1 MGKITPRFFLIALI
15 SGWFLLSGNSLL
27 ANISYGPEKPVL
39 KEKQQKNLF
48 FVGFLLEL
56 APSITLSKNTP
67 ATCSNAQDG
76 ALNIDVSG
84 GVSPY
89 SYSWSGPNNFS
100 STSQGITGL
109 ASGSYTV
116 TVTDSNKDTATKS
129 FTVEF
134 EDSEAPTVNFR
145 NITVELALSGSVSIQ
160 ASDINNGSSD
170 NCGIDQISINKTN
183 FSCTDVGD
191 NTVTLS
197 VTDVNGNTATGN
209 ATVTVQDNIAP
220 NVSTQ
225 NITVQL
231 DENGTANITPDQIDN
246 GSTDACGIQSTSL
259 DISTFDC
266 TNIGA
271 NTVTL
276 SVTDNN
282 NNTSTKTATVT
293 VEDNIAPQVI
303 TQNITVQLDENGTT
317 SITPDQIDNGST
329 DACGIQSTSLDI
341 STFDCSNIGANTVTL
356 SVIDN
361 NNNTATKTASVTVED
376 NVAPQVVTQN
386 ITVQLDENGTASIT
400 AAQIDNGST
409 DACGIDSSSLDVSTF
424 DCSHIGAN
432 TITLSVTDI
441 HNNTASNTATI
452 TVEDKIKP
460 VLPTVNDITWGCE
473 YTVETPVALDNCG
486 GEITAEAN
494 RSTIFAESGTI
505 IWTFTDTSG
514 NTDSIEQ
521 NVTINQIEL
530 NVKVD
535 DILCNGFASGEAQAI
550 VTGGVGEII
559 YDWGELGNG
568 AAKDGLSPGTYSVT
582 ATDVN
587 GCSATK
593 EFTITEPE
601 SFIETTSIN
610 INEGCFEENNASIT
624 VEAQGGTGQLTY
636 NWSNGQTG
644 AAINNVN
651 NTSASNNLILTI
663 TDENGCSIEETITV
677 YPPEE
682 LVITNIVDTETNTFG
697 SATGTATA
705 IIEGGTANFEFLW
718 SDGQTGQTAK
728 NLAAGTYSVIVT
740 DANGC
745 TDEET
750 ITIIDPLEASMIP
763 TSKCLSDAGGLR
775 TSTFELD
782 SVQGG
787 IAPYNYKWDF
797 AGETVEFGDTNNQT
811 EGPGVHVVNYLE
823 GGVYPVSLTVT
834 DSAGNEYTEIFN
846 HYVGECFEPCG
857 QTGNLDFEL
866 DTFYIGKE
874 DSSPLTGAEC
884 QSYTGKRY
892 IYLRIE
898 QNANAYNPSVE
909 FIYSISQGG
918 EFISEERIT
927 GCIDIGDEK
936 IPELLRIGEVQN
948 WSCGNAITLESF
960 YMDWTN
966 NHKKAC
972 GDVRQRMC
980 VSTNENDEIHFPLSA
995 RIEKINNF
1003 CHGDEKG
1010 AIEIIP
1016 TGGVGTYHYEIQNT
1030 LTGDIYGPKD
1040 TRKFEGLPAGT
1051 YKAMVHDD
1059 NESYTVNNIIITQPE
1074 NPLLLEEIDQTPLVC
1089 FGGSNATAT
1098 VEASGGTAPYTIVW
1112 DHISQTSTET
1122 TGTANNLSAGAYT
1135 VNVVDANGC
1144 EFTTEVTIAQPEE
1157 LIANAGSDQV
1167 LECGVNQ
1174 VNLGGVFEG
1183 YINPRT
1189 EEEEFG
1195 TWRIINGPSGAVIS
1209 DPNNPESLF
1218 TITTTGTYTL
1228 EWTIPCG
1235 STDRVKIIFSNCS
1248 TIDFDGVDDYI
1259 DFGNNLNLPSGFTLE
1274 AWVKQDP
1281 SAGTTR
1287 KTILSKRDNNN
1298 PAAGGYD
1305 LIIENNTPTFRWNN
1319 ETISS
1324 THQIDSDR
1332 WYHIAV
1338 IQGGNDAGI
1347 YIDGIKTGETAP
1359 GIPTSTD
1366 NRFLIGAMHD
1376 STLEP
1381 LPTHF
1386 FHGWIE
1392 EVRVWNTSLDQAQL
1406 QFMMNQRIT
1415 DNNAT
1420 NVKGEIV
1427 PLNVPNNL
1435 EWANLTGYYRLIT
1448 SEATNGIT
1456 KNKIPNGID
1465 GRLKNIQSTQ
1475 QNTAPL
1481 PYIATGGDWWNINS
1495 WKQPQVWDTPNS
1507 TGVNGEKINWNIAR
1521 LDGKTLTNAATTD
1534 NSNSITLL
1542 GLLDDGGSL
1551 IMDGTNQTSGNELH
1565 ISHYLELNGHIDLNG
1580 ESQLVQPENSQIIGS
1595 GSLER
1600 DQQGTA
1606 SSFNYNYWSSPVISD
1621 PANTTYKVNRVMKD
1635 GSTLGT
1641 NKFQN
1646 INFKWPHT
1654 HADGPKANPIK
1665 ISDYWI
1671 NAFRARQANEYSQW
1685 EQIGS
1690 YTALK
1695 PGEGYTMKGTE
1706 NIDIA
1711 EGKLQNYT
1719 FNGFPNNGII
1729 EVSEIKSGQNYLLGN
1744 PYPSAISVEEFIL
1757 DNIREGEGRNDKNLL
1772 NGAVYFWD
1780 HFAGKTHYLSQYVG
1794 GYAVRNLIDG
1804 VPAISNDSRINA
1816 SGAESNKRPGAYI
1829 PVAQGFFVNTT
1840 QDSQAGS
1847 FGSFDTGNIIFKNS
1861 QRYYKTE
1868 IEREISFFLQARDNS
1883 KSKQE
1888 TEGKSED
1895 GRYKIRLL
1903 FRSPTG
1909 YHRELLVGADA
1920 RSSQGFDLGFDAPL
1934 IDKGPEDMYWVVGE
1948 GKYVIQGVPHFN
1960 LDQVLPLGFKIAE
1973 EKEFSIEIGE
1983 LENLPEIT
1991 EIYLRDNSDSTY
2003 HDLRKEAYKATLP
2016 AGEYQELYEIVFQDI
2031 TSTREDKEPGE
2042 GPIDYFYSMEEREFV
2057 ISNPELYEIEHIN
2070 IYNIAGQLVD
2080 QHFGIPDIKEI
2091 HILQKKSLSSGVYIV
2106 KVYTSAGDYAK
2117 KVIIRKD

>member
-1 MGKITPRFFLIALI
+1 MGKITPRFFFIALI
-15 SGWFLLSGNSLL
+15 SGWFLLSGNTLL
-27 ANISYGPEKPVL
+27 ANITYGPEKPGL

-56 APSITLSKNTP
+56 APSITLSENTP
-67 ATCSNAQDG
+67 ANCSDAQDG

-100 STSQGITGL
+100 STNQRISGL
-109 ASGSYTV
+109 APGNYTV
-116 TVTDSNKDTATKS
+116 TVTDSNEDTANAS

-134 EDSEAPTVNFR
+134 EDLEAPTVNLR
-145 NITVELALSGSVSIQ
+145 NIEVELDSNGSVSIQ
-160 ASDINNGSSD
+160 ASDIDNGSSD
-170 NCGIDQISINKTN
+170 NCGIDQIAISKTN

-191 NTVTLS
+191 NTVSLS
-197 VTDVNGNTATGN
+197 VTDINGNTATKD
-209 ATVTVQDNIAP
+209 AIVTVKDNIAP
-220 NVSTQ
+220 NVISQ

-231 DENGTANITPDQIDN
+231 DENGTAIITADQIDN

-266 TNIGA
+266 TDIGA

-282 NNTSTKTATVT
+282 NNTATKNATVT
-293 VEDNIAPQVI
+293 VEDKITPQVI
-303 TQNITVQLDENGTT
+303 TQNITVQLDENGAA
-317 SITPDQIDNGST
+317 SITADQIDNGST
-329 DACGIQSTSLDI
+329 DACGIESTSLDI
-341 STFDCSNIGANTVTL
+341 STFDCTDIGANLVTL
-356 SVIDN
+356 SVTDN
-361 NNNTATKTASVTVED
+361 NNNTATKNATITIED
-376 NVAPQVVTQN
+376 NITPQVITQN

-400 AAQIDNGST
+400 ADQIDNGST
-409 DACGIDSSSLDVSTF
+409 DACGIESSVVDISTF
-424 DCSHIGAN
+424 DCIDIGEN
-432 TITLSVTDI
+432 TVTLSVTDI
-441 HNNTASNTATI
+441 HNNTASNTAI
-452 TVEDKIKP
+452 VTVEDKIKP
-460 VLPTVNDITWGCE
+460 VLPTLYDITWGCE
-473 YTVETPVALDNCG
+473 YIVETPVAIDNCG
-486 GEITAEAN
+486 GDITAEAN
-494 RSTIFAESGTI
+494 RSTTFTETGSI
-505 IWTFTDTSG
+505 IWTFTDASG
-514 NTDSIEQ
+514 NSASIEQ
-521 NVTINQIEL
+521 NITINQIEV
-530 NVKVD
+530 NVQVD

-550 VTGGVGEII
+550 VTGGVGEIT

-568 AAKDGLSPGTYSVT
+568 AVKDGLSPGTYSVT

-593 EFTITEPE
+593 DFTITEPD
-601 SFIETTSIN
+601 SFIEITSIS
-610 INEGCFEENNASIT
+610 INKGCFEENNASIT
-624 VEAQGGTGQLTY
+624 VEAHGGTGQLTY

-644 AAINNVN
+644 ATISNVN
-651 NTSASNNLILTI
+651 NTASSNNLSLTI

-718 SDGQTGQTAK
+718 SDGQTGQTAS
-728 NLAAGTYSVIVT
+728 NLAAGTYSVVVT

-763 TSKCLSDAGGLR
+763 TSKCLSDEGGLR
-775 TSTFELD
+775 TSTFQLD

-787 IAPYNYKWDF
+787 IAPYTYKWDF
-797 AGETVEFGDTNNQT
+797 GGETAEFSDTNNQT

-823 GGVYPVSLTVT
+823 SAVYPVSLTVT
-834 DSAGNEYTEIFN
+834 DSVGNEYTEVFN

-857 QTGNLDFEL
+857 QTENLDFEL

-874 DSSPLTGAEC
+874 DGSPLTGAEC
-884 QSYTGKRY
+884 ASYSGKRY

-898 QNANAYNPSVE
+898 KNANAYNPSIE

-927 GCIDIGDEK
+927 GCIDIGNDK
-936 IPELLRIGEVQN
+936 IPSLFRIGEIEN

-966 NHKKAC
+966 NANKKC

-995 RIEKINNF
+995 RIEKIKNF
-1003 CHGDEKG
+1003 CYGDEKG
-1010 AIEIIP
+1010 SIEIIP
-1016 TGGVGTYHYEIQNT
+1016 TGGVGTYHYELQNT
-1030 LTGDIYGPKD
+1030 LTGEIYGPKD
-1040 TRKFEGLPAGT
+1040 TRIFQNLPAGT

-1059 NESYTVNNIIITQPE
+1059 NETYTVNNIIITQPE
-1074 NPLLLEEIDQTPLVC
+1074 NALLLEEIDQTPLVC

-1098 VEASGGTAPYTIVW
+1098 VKASGGTAPYTIVW

-1122 TGTANNLSAGAYT
+1122 TGTANNLSAGTYA

-1144 EFTTEVTIAQPEE
+1144 EFSTEVTIAQPEE
-1157 LIANAGSDQV
+1157 LIANAGEDKT

-1174 VNLGGVFEG
+1174 VKLGAVFEG
-1183 YINPRT
+1183 YTNPRT
-1189 EEEEFG
+1189 QEEEFG
-1195 TWRIINGPSGAVIS
+1195 TWRIINGPTGAVIS
-1209 DPNNPESLF
+1209 DPNNPESLL

-1235 STDRVKIIFSNCS
+1235 SKDRVKIIFSNCS

-1259 DFGNNLNLPSGFTLE
+1259 DFGNNLNLTSGFTLE
-1274 AWVKQDP
+1274 AWVKQDQN
-1281 SAGTTR
+1281 ATTSI
-1287 KTILSKRDNNN
+1287 KTILSKRDNANLST
-1298 PAAGGYD
+1298 GGYD
-1305 LIIENNTPTFRWNN
+1305 LIIENNTPKFRWNN
-1319 ETISS
+1319 EVISS

-1347 YIDGIKTGETAP
+1347 YIDGIKTGESAP
-1359 GIPTSTD
+1359 GIPSSID
-1366 NRFLIGAMHD
+1366 NRFLIGAMND
-1376 STLEP
+1376 NTLKP
-1381 LPTHF
+1381 LPSHF

-1392 EVRVWNTSLDQAQL
+1392 EVRIWNTSLNLEQL
-1406 QFMMNQRIT
+1406 KFMMNQRIK
-1415 DNNAT
+1415 NNT
-1420 NVKGEIV
+1420 NVRGEII
-1427 PLNVPNNL
+1427 PLDVPNNL
-1435 EWANLTGYYRLIT
+1435 KWETLKGYYRLIT

-1507 TGVNGEKINWNIAR
+1507 AGVNGERINWNIAR
-1521 LDGKTLTNAATTD
+1521 LDGKTLTNAPTTD

-1551 IMDGTNQTSGNELH
+1551 IMNGTNHTSGNELY
-1565 ISHYLELNGHIDLNG
+1565 ISRYLELNGHIDLNG
-1580 ESQLVQPENSQIIGS
+1580 ESQLVQPENSQISGS
-1595 GSLER
+1595 GNLER

-1621 PANTTYKVNRVMKD
+1621 PTNTTYKVNQVMKD
-1635 GSTLGT
+1635 GSNLGT

-1671 NAFRARQANEYSQW
+1671 NAFRARAANEYSQW

-1706 NIDIA
+1706 NIDIT

-1729 EVSEIKSGQNYLLGN
+1729 EVSEIRSGQNYLLGN

-1757 DNIREGEGRNDKNLL
+1757 DNIRDGEGRNDKNLL

-1780 HFAGKTHYLSQYVG
+1780 HFAGKTHYLAQYVG

-1804 VPAISNDSRINA
+1804 VPAVSTDSRINA
-1816 SGAESNKRPGAYI
+1816 SGDESNKRPGAYI

-1840 QDSQAGS
+1840 QDPQAGG

-1861 QRYYKTE
+1861 QRYYETE
-1868 IEREISFFLQARDNS
+1868 QSQEISFFLQARDNS

-1920 RSSQGFDLGFDAPL
+1920 RTSQGFDLGFDAPL
-1934 IDKGPEDMYWVVGE
+1934 IDRGPEDMYWVVGE

-1973 EKEFSIEIGE
+1973 EKEFIIEIGE

-2016 AGEYQELYEIVFQDI
+2016 AGEYQDLYEIVFQDV

-2042 GPIDYFYSMEEREFV
+2042 GPIDYFYSMDEREFV
-2057 ISNPELYEIEHIN
+2057 ISNPELHEIEHIN
-2070 IYNIAGQLVD
+2070 IYNITGQLVD

-2091 HILQKKSLSSGVYIV
+2091 HIPQKKSLSSGVYIV
-2106 KVYTSAGDYAK
+2106 KIYTSAGDYAK
-2117 KVIIRKD
+2117 KIIIRKD

>member
-27 ANISYGPEKPVL
+27 ADITYGPEKPVL

-56 APSITLSKNTP
+56 APSIILTENTP
-67 ATCSNAQDG
+67 ASCSNAKDG

-84 GVSPY
+84 GISPY

-100 STSQGITGL
+100 STNQGISGL
-109 ASGSYTV
+109 APGNYTV
-116 TVTDSNKDTATKS
+116 TVTDSNDDTETQS

-134 EDSEAPTVNFR
+134 EDLEDPIVNFR
-145 NITVELALSGSVSIQ
+145 NIVVELDSSGSVSIQ
-160 ASDINNGSSD
+160 ASDIDNGSSD

-197 VTDVNGNTATGN
+197 VKDVNGNTATKD
-209 ATVTVQDNIAP
+209 ATVTVKDNINP
-220 NVSTQ
+220 NVITQ

-231 DENGTANITPDQIDN
+231 DENGTASITADQIDN
-246 GSTDACGIQSTSL
+246 GSNDACGIQSTSL
-259 DISTFDC
+259 DISTFNC
-266 TNIGA
+266 N
-271 NTVTL
+271 
-276 SVTDNN
+276 
-282 NNTSTKTATVT
+282 
-293 VEDNIAPQVI
+293 
-303 TQNITVQLDENGTT
+303 
-317 SITPDQIDNGST
+317 
-329 DACGIQSTSLDI
+329 
-341 STFDCSNIGANTVTL
+341 NIGANTVTL

-361 NNNTATKTASVTVED
+361 NNNTATKNATVTVED
-376 NVAPQVVTQN
+376 NIAPQVITQD
-386 ITVQLDENGTASIT
+386 ITVQLHENGTASIT
-400 AAQIDNGST
+400 ADQIDNGST
-409 DACGIDSSSLDVSTF
+409 DACGIQSTSLDVSEFNCTDIGENTVTLTVTDNNNNKATQTATVTVEDKITPQVITQNITVHLDENGAAIITADQIDNGSTDACGIESISLDISTF
-424 DCSHIGAN
+424 DCTNIGAN
-432 TITLSVTDI
+432 TVTLFVTDNN
-441 HNNTASNTATI
+441 NNTATKTATV

-494 RSTIFAESGTI
+494 RSTTFTQTGSI
-505 IWTFTDTSG
+505 IWTFTDASG
-514 NTDSIEQ
+514 NSASIEQ

-530 NVKVD
+530 NVQVD

-550 VTGGVGEII
+550 VTGGVGEIL
-559 YDWGELGNG
+559 YNWGELGNG
-568 AAKDGLSPGTYSVT
+568 AVKDGLSPGTYSVS
-582 ATDVN
+582 ATDIN
-587 GCSATK
+587 ECSVTK
-593 EFTITEPE
+593 DFTITEPD
-601 SFIETTSIN
+601 SFIEITSIS
-610 INEGCFEENNASIT
+610 INKGCFEENNASIT
-624 VEAQGGTGQLTY
+624 IEAQGGTGQLTY

-644 AAINNVN
+644 ATISNLN
-651 NTSASNNLILTI
+651 NTASSNNLTLTI

-677 YPPEE
+677 YAPEE

-718 SDGQTGQTAK
+718 SDGQTGQTAS
-728 NLAAGTYSVIVT
+728 NLAAGTYSVVVT

-745 TDEET
+745 SDEESV
-750 ITIIDPLEASMIP
+750 TIIDPLKASMIP
-763 TSKCLSDAGGLR
+763 TSKCLSDEGGLR
-775 TSTFELD
+775 TATFQLD

-797 AGETVEFGDTNNQT
+797 AGETAEFTDTNNQT
-811 EGPGVHVVNYLE
+811 EGPGVHVVNYIE
-823 GGVYPVSLTVT
+823 AGVYPVSLTVT

-874 DSSPLTGAEC
+874 DGSPLTGAEC
-884 QSYTGKRY
+884 ASYSGKRY

-898 QNANAYNPSVE
+898 KNANAYNPSIE
-909 FIYSISQGG
+909 FIYSISQSG

-927 GCIDIGDEK
+927 GCIDIGNDK
-936 IPELLRIGEVQN
+936 IPSLFRIGEIEN

-966 NHKKAC
+966 NANKKC

-995 RIEKINNF
+995 RIEKIRNF
-1003 CHGDEKG
+1003 CYGDEKG
-1010 AIEIIP
+1010 SIEIIP
-1016 TGGVGTYHYEIQNT
+1016 TGGVGIYHYELQNT
-1030 LTGDIYGPKD
+1030 ITGEIYGPKD
-1040 TRKFEGLPAGT
+1040 TRIFQNLPAGT

-1059 NESYTVNNIIITQPE
+1059 NETYTVNNITITQPD
-1074 NPLLLEEIDQTPLVC
+1074 NALLLEEIDQTPLVC

-1122 TGTANNLSAGAYT
+1122 TGTANNLSAGTYA

-1144 EFTTEVTIAQPEE
+1144 EFSTEVTISQPEE
-1157 LIANAGSDQV
+1157 LIANAGEEKT

-1174 VNLGGVFEG
+1174 VKLGAVFEG
-1183 YINPRT
+1183 YTNPRT
-1189 EEEEFG
+1189 QEEEFG
-1195 TWRIINGPSGAVIS
+1195 TWRIINGPTGAVIS

-1228 EWTIPCG
+1228 EWATPCG

-1259 DFGNNLNLPSGFTLE
+1259 DFGNNLNLTSGFTLE
-1274 AWVKQDP
+1274 AWVKQDQN
-1281 SAGTTR
+1281 ATTSI
-1287 KTILSKRDNNN
+1287 KTILSKRDNANLST
-1298 PAAGGYD
+1298 GGYD
-1305 LIIENNTPTFRWNN
+1305 FIIENNTPKFRWDN
-1319 ETISS
+1319 EVISS
-1324 THQIDSDR
+1324 THPIDSDR

-1347 YIDGIKTGETAP
+1347 YIDGIKTGESAP
-1359 GIPTSTD
+1359 GIPSSID
-1366 NRFLIGAMHD
+1366 NRFLIGAMND
-1376 STLEP
+1376 NTLKP
-1381 LPTHF
+1381 LPIHF

-1392 EVRVWNTSLDQAQL
+1392 EVRVWNTSLDLDQL
-1406 QFMMNQRIT
+1406 KFMMNQRIK
-1415 DNNAT
+1415 NNT
-1420 NVKGEIV
+1420 NVRGEII
-1427 PLNVPNNL
+1427 PLDVPNNL
-1435 EWANLTGYYRLIT
+1435 KWETLKGYYRLIT

-1507 TGVNGEKINWNIAR
+1507 TGVNSEKINWNIAR
-1521 LDGKTLTNAATTD
+1521 LDGKILTNAATTD

-1542 GLLDDGGSL
+1542 GLIDDGGSL

-1565 ISHYLELNGHIDLNG
+1565 ISQYLGLNGHIDLNG
-1580 ESQLVQPENSQIIGS
+1580 ESQLVQLENSQISGS

-1606 SSFNYNYWSSPVISD
+1606 SSFNYNYWSSPVLPDSNSD
-1621 PANTTYKVNRVMKD
+1621 TYKVNQVMHD
-1635 GSTLGT
+1635 GSKIGT
-1641 NKFQN
+1641 NEFED

-1654 HADGPKANPIK
+1654 HADGPKTNPIK

-1671 NAFRARQANEYSQW
+1671 NTFRKKKANQYSAW

-1690 YTALK
+1690 YTSIKA
-1695 PGEGYTMKGTE
+1695 GEGYTMKGTE
-1706 NIDIA
+1706 NIDIST
-1711 EGKLQNYT
+1711 GKLQNYT
-1719 FNGFPNNGII
+1719 FNGFPNNGDIALPGI
-1729 EVSEIKSGQNYLLGN
+1729 LPDQNYLIGN
-1744 PYPSAISVEEFIL
+1744 PYPSAINAYDFIL
-1757 DNIREGEGRNDKNLL
+1757 DHISAGEGNHTQNVF
-1772 NGAVYFWD
+1772 NGSLYFWD
-1780 HFAGKTHYLSQYVG
+1780 HYSGKTHYLAEYIG
-1794 GYAVRNLIDG
+1794 GYATYNLSG
-1804 VPAISNDSRINA
+1804 GLRAISTDERINNQTDLK
-1816 SGAESNKRPGAYI
+1816 GTKEPGQFI
-1829 PVAQGFFVNTT
+1829 PVGQGFFINT
-1840 QDSQAGS
+1840 A
-1847 FGSFDTGNIIFKNS
+1847 TGDPNAQTNNEIKGGTITFKNKFRAFSSEENENNS
-1861 QRYYKTE
+1861 Q
-1868 IEREISFFLQARDNS
+1868 FLGPENQ
-1883 KSKQE
+1883 
-1888 TEGKSED
+1888 GKEKNDVKLSQD
-1895 GRYKIRLL
+1895 TRYKIRLN
-1903 FRSPTG
+1903 FYSPTG
-1909 YHRELLVGADA
+1909 YNRQILATAD
-1920 RSSQGFDLGFDAPL
+1920 SKTTNYFDLGFDAPL
-1934 IDKGPEDMYWVVGE
+1934 LDNAKEDMYWLINGSRF
-1948 GKYVIQGVPHFN
+1948 VIQGVPNFN
-1960 LDQVLPLGFKIAE
+1960 LDQKLPIGLKIAD

-1983 LENLPEIT
+1983 LENVPDIID
-1991 EIYLRDNSDSTY
+1991 IYLRDNSDSTY
-2003 HDLRKEAYKATLP
+2003 HDLRKEAFKASLP
-2016 AGEYQELYEIVFQDI
+2016 AGEYQDLYEIVFHDVI
-2031 TSTREDKEPGE
+2031 STRKDKEPGE
-2042 GPIDYFYSMEEREFV
+2042 GPIDYYYSLDNREFV
-2057 ISNPELYEIEHIN
+2057 ISNPELHKIEHIN

-2080 QHFGIPDIKEI
+2080 QHFGIPDLKEI
-2091 HILQKKSLSSGVYIV
+2091 HVPQKKSLSSAVYIV
-2106 KVYTSAGDYAK
+2106 KVYTDAGDYAK